1 MTMIWISLLAFF
13 AMTPAEENPM
23 TLKMTLHE
31 MSLKAQALPE
41 ELSPERLEEL
51 DAMAA
56 WVANQSRETPT
67 ELTFI
72 CTHNSRRSHMGQIWA
87 QAAAWHFG
95 LNDVRTFS
103 GGTEATAFNPRAVK
117 ALRELGVAIDVSQE
131 AANPVYTVQLQS
143 DRPSFEAFSK
153 TYSDATNPSEG
164 YAAVMVCSSAD
175 RGCPIVYGSAARFA
189 IPYID
194 PKVSDGTDAE
204 AATYRARAMQIGA
217 EAFYVMARAA
227 ELRAQ

>member
-1 MTMIWISLLAFF
+1 
-13 AMTPAEENPM
+13 M

-31 MSLKAQALPE
+31 MSLKAEAVPE
-41 ELSPERLEEL
+41 ELSPERMEEL

-56 WVANQSRETPT
+56 WVADQSQETPT

-87 QAAAWHFG
+87 QAAACFG

-103 GGTEATAFNPRAVK
+103 GGTEATAFNPRAVR
-117 ALRELGVAIDVSQE
+117 ALRELGVAIDISEE
-131 AANPVYTVQLQS
+131 ADNPVYTVQLQS
-143 DRPSFEAFSK
+143 DWPSFEAFSK
-153 TYSDATNPSEG
+153 TYGDAANPSEG

-175 RGCPIVYGSAARFA
+175 QGCPVVYRSAARFA

-194 PKVSDGTDAE
+194 PKVSDGTEAE
-204 AATYRARAMQIGA
+204 AATYRARAMQMGA

>member
-1 MTMIWISLLAFF
+1 MMMAWISFFTLLAT
-13 AMTPAEENPM
+13 APVEENP
-23 TLKMTLHE
+23 LKMTLHE
-31 MSLKAQALPE
+31 MSMKAQALPD
-41 ELSPERLEEL
+41 ELGAERLEEL
-51 DAMAA
+51 DAMAEWIA
-56 WVANQSRETPT
+56 EQPTETPT

-87 QAAAWHFG
+87 QAAAWHYG

-103 GGTEATAFNPRAVK
+103 GGTEATAFNPRAVR
-117 ALRELGVAIDVSQE
+117 ALKELGVAIEVAEDGE
-131 AANPVYTVQLQS
+131 NPLYSIQLQ
-143 DRPSFEAFSK
+143 DERAPFEAFSK
-153 TYSDATNPSEG
+153 KYTDEANPQKDF
-164 YAAVMVCSSAD
+164 AAVMVCSSAD
-175 RGCPIVYGSAARFA
+175 QGCPIVYGSDARFS

-217 EAFYVMARAA
+217 EMFYVMARAA